1 MGALWC
7 GVRTARDMNQI
18 LGTSKA
24 GRPLLR
30 PPHARRGPATPVL
43 PCPFARPATSWARR
57 PEAGQEPRGLQRGE
71 GAGGGEGFLFALFFC
86 LFFPRARWV
95 TAEPWGQSPPR
106 DPRRHPPPPPA
117 SFAPPCYT
125 PPLAPL
131 AGVGASVDA
140 HALGCL
146 LLLGARRCGGGL
158 SGCGFFVVFFW
169 GGCCRLEAVVGLWG
183 WRVLSGA

>member
-1 MGALWC
+1 M
-7 GVRTARDMNQI
+7 
-18 LGTSKA
+18 
-24 GRPLLR
+24 
-30 PPHARRGPATPVL
+30 L

-158 SGCGFFVVFFW
+158 SGCGFFVVFFG
-169 GGCCRLEAVVGLWG
+169 GGCCRLRGRCWFVGVEGVEWGVGSVGPCRCRPLAAVVFGAARSSPASGHWPRGL
-183 WRVLSGA
+183 